1 MECRVDRSRA
11 TRTSSTQGDS
21 LHLSMLYR
29 GQKQAGER
37 LDIRQGNHQQEGLDR
52 GGGKQK

>member
-11 TRTSSTQGDS
+11 TRTSSTQSDS